1 MIRIVIQF
9 ISIINLSRFRVTMET
24 HFLVCLGECFHK
36 GGIKEEK
43 IVDVERSQTN
53 KNGEEQI

>member
-1 MIRIVIQF
+1 
-9 ISIINLSRFRVTMET
+9 MET

-43 IVDVERSQTN
+43 NVDVKRSQTN